1 MSRLLFVISIL
12 VIIALV
18 ALFYA
23 HLLPFDNYITASI
36 MLFFALVASYNLC
49 GIIDKQQ
56 DKD

>member
-1 MSRLLFVISIL
+1 MSRVLFIISIL
-12 VIIALV
+12 AILALV
-18 ALFYA
+18 VLFYA

-56 DKD
+56 DEN